1 MCIYTD
7 TKCDGLQ
14 KGHYMDRTCME
25 TGVKSLAFFSTGEN
39 VCFSADSD
47 KNNAQNESSDC
58 VGLF

>member
-1 MCIYTD
+1 
-7 TKCDGLQ
+7 
-14 KGHYMDRTCME
+14 MDRTCME